1 MHGPMQPIFPPEPR
15 PDEDDLVELPPHA
28 RLPRLD
34 LGIDWEAP
42 REGFGTSVR
51 EFFTGPRPPKYSEV
65 ENTPGFR
72 VDWIRG
78 RAPGRAFVAAVLLQ
92 VAVIWLLILPIWGFL
107 PQITPTLAPLQ
118 VELTV
123 YDPTDL
129 PRIKLPANVPK
140 PIKKPDEP
148 AKQPPQQ
155 GADAIHPR
163 QTIISIPVHVTHPRQ
178 TLIRPDA
185 PPTPPKIVTP
195 LPNIVQWSDAN
206 LRRPHLELAP
216 TTSAPRLRHR
226 AVADAVAPDV
236 AKSEKN
242 PGPIDIAPSPA
253 TIARPKIVLDAM
265 STSVAQRHATHADAG
280 PAPEIGAATEES
292 DVGLRRLI
300 ALSATP
306 APPAPEVSVPK
317 GNLAARIS
325 ISPEGG
331 KPGTPGAAAHGVT
344 ASGENGGG
352 GSTTVGTANSA
363 GGANGS
369 SLPAA
374 VSISG
379 APRNPGNGGNAGG
392 ITPSGSRAGGLNLNL
407 KPMTPYEPSSSTR
420 RGPADVSKFDSSL
433 PPEKILSGKEV
444 YTLHVN
450 LPNLTSA
457 SGSWIMDFAELDEE
471 DATPYRHKELVACPV
486 PVEKADPKYP
496 PELIKAHVKGEV
508 VLYAIVRKDGS
519 VDSIQIVRG
528 LDPQLDHN
536 AIEALELWKFR
547 PGTHAGAPAD
557 FEGVIYVPFSYENP
571 RE

>member
-1 MHGPMQPIFPPEPR
+1 MQTILPAETR
-15 PDEDDLVELPPHA
+15 ADGDYLVELPPHA

-34 LGIDWEAP
+34 LGIDWESP
-42 REGFGTSVR
+42 REEFRTSAR
-51 EFFTGPRPPKYSEV
+51 ELFTGPRPPKYSEV

-72 VDWIRG
+72 MDWIRG
-78 RAPGRAFVAAVLLQ
+78 RLPGRAFFAAALWH

-107 PQITPTLAPLQ
+107 PTITPTLAPVQ
-118 VELTV
+118 IELTL

-129 PRIKLPANVPK
+129 PRINLPADVPK
-140 PIKKPDEP
+140 PIKKQDDP
-148 AKQPPQQ
+148 AKQPAQQ
-155 GADAIHPR
+155 GADAFHPR
-163 QTIISIPVHVTHPRQ
+163 QTIISIPVRVTHPRQ

-185 PPTPPKIVTP
+185 PPAPPKIVTP

-206 LRRPHLELAP
+206 LKRPHLELAP
-216 TTSAPRLRHR
+216 TASAPRLRHR
-226 AVADAVAPDV
+226 AVADATAPDV
-236 AKSEKN
+236 PSTDKN
-242 PGPIDIAPSPA
+242 LGPIDIAPSPA

-265 STSVAQRHATHADAG
+265 SKSVAQRHAVHADAG
-280 PAPEIGAATEES
+280 PAPDVGAATEEG
-292 DVGLRRLI
+292 DAGLRRLI

-306 APPAPEVSVPK
+306 APPAPQVSVPD

-352 GSTTVGTANSA
+352 ASAAAGVASASGGTS
-363 GGANGS
+363 GS

-379 APRNPGNGGNAGG
+379 APLRTGNGGIA
-392 ITPSGSRAGGLNLNL
+392 PSGSRAGGLIL
-407 KPMTPYEPSSSTR
+407 KPLTPYEPSGSTR
-420 RGPADVSKFDSSL
+420 KGPADVSKFDPSL
-433 PPEKILSGKEV
+433 PPEKILSGKEI

-471 DATPYRHKELVACPV
+471 DGTPYRHKELVACPV
-486 PVEKADPKYP
+486 PVAKADPKYP

-536 AIEALELWKFR
+536 AIEALQRWKFR

-557 FEGVIYVPFSYENP
+557 FESVIYVPFSYENP
-571 RE
+571 RD

>member
-1 MHGPMQPIFPPEPR
+1 MPPLSPLELR
-15 PDEDDLVELPPHA
+15 PLEDHLEELPPHA

-34 LGIDWEAP
+34 LGIDWESSGEMF
-42 REGFGTSVR
+42 RTSLAGVL
-51 EFFTGPRPPKYSEV
+51 TGPPTPKDWELKRV
-65 ENTPGFR
+65 KGLR
-72 VDWIRG
+72 VDWVEG
-78 RAPGRAFVAAVLLQ
+78 KLPGRAFFAAVLWH
-92 VAVIWLLILPIWGFL
+92 AVVICLLILPIWGFL
-107 PQITPTLAPLQ
+107 PEVKPTLAPLE
-118 VELTV
+118 VDLTV

-129 PRIKLPANVPK
+129 PTIRLPANTPK
-140 PIKKPDEP
+140 PLKKPNDP

-155 GADAIHPR
+155 GADAFHPR
-163 QTIISIPVHVTHPRQ
+163 QTIISIPVRVTHPRQ

-185 PPTPPKIVTP
+185 PPAPPKIVTP

-206 LRRPHLELAP
+206 LKRPHLELAP
-216 TTSAPRLRHR
+216 TASAPRVRHR
-226 AVADAVAPDV
+226 TVADAVAPDV
-236 AKSEKN
+236 AKTEKN
-242 PGPIDIAPSPA
+242 SGPIDIAPSPV

-280 PAPEIGAATEES
+280 PAPEVGAATEEG
-292 DVGLRRLI
+292 DAGLRRLI

-306 APPAPEVSVPK
+306 APPAPQVSVPE

-331 KPGTPGAAAHGVT
+331 KPGTPGATAHGVT
-344 ASGENGGG
+344 AAGESGGG
-352 GSTTVGTANSA
+352 PSA
-363 GGANGS
+363 ATGVASSASGASGS

-379 APRNPGNGGNAGG
+379 APLHPGNGGNAGG
-392 ITPSGSRAGGLNLNL
+392 ITPSGSRAGGLNL
-407 KPMTPYEPSSSTR
+407 KPMTPYEPSSGTR
-420 RGPADVSKFDSSL
+420 RGPADVSKFDPSL

-471 DATPYRHKELVACPV
+471 YAPYQHKELVACPV
-486 PVEKADPKYP
+486 PVAKADPKYP
-496 PELIKAHVKGEV
+496 PELVKAHVKGQV

-536 AIEALELWKFR
+536 AIEALEQWKFR

-557 FEGVIYVPFSYENP
+557 FESVIYVPFSYENP
-571 RE
+571 RD

>member
-1 MHGPMQPIFPPEPR
+1 MQTILPAETR
-15 PDEDDLVELPPHA
+15 PDGSYLEELPPHA

-34 LGIDWEAP
+34 LGIDWESP
-42 REGFGTSVR
+42 REEFRTSAR
-51 EFFTGPRPPKYSEV
+51 ELFTGPRPPKYSEV

-72 VDWIRG
+72 MDWIRG
-78 RAPGRAFVAAVLLQ
+78 RLPGRAFFAAVLCH

-107 PQITPTLAPLQ
+107 PTITPTLAPVQ
-118 VELTV
+118 IELTL

-129 PRIKLPANVPK
+129 PRINLPADVPK
-140 PIKKPDEP
+140 PIKKPDDP
-148 AKQPPQQ
+148 AKQPAQQ
-155 GADAIHPR
+155 GADAFHPR

-185 PPTPPKIVTP
+185 PPSPPKIVTP

-206 LRRPHLELAP
+206 LKRPHLELAP
-216 TTSAPRLRHR
+216 TASAPRLRHR
-226 AVADAVAPDV
+226 ALADATAPDV
-236 AKSEKN
+236 PNTDKN
-242 PGPIDIAPSPA
+242 SGPIDIASSPA

-265 STSVAQRHATHADAG
+265 SKSVAQRHEVHADAG
-280 PAPEIGAATEES
+280 PAPDVGAAAEEG
-292 DVGLRRLI
+292 DAGLRRLI

-306 APPAPEVSVPK
+306 APPAPQVSVPD

-325 ISPEGG
+325 ISSEGG
-331 KPGTPGAAAHGVT
+331 KPGTPGATAHGVT

-352 GSTTVGTANSA
+352 ASAA
-363 GGANGS
+363 GGVASASGGASGS

-379 APRNPGNGGNAGG
+379 APLRTGNGGIA
-392 ITPSGSRAGGLNLNL
+392 PSGSRAGGLIL
-407 KPMTPYEPSSSTR
+407 KPLTPYEPSGSTR
-420 RGPADVSKFDSSL
+420 KEPADVSKFDPSL
-433 PPEKILSGKEV
+433 PPEKILSGKEI

-457 SGSWIMDFAELDEE
+457 SGSWIMDFAELDE
-471 DATPYRHKELVACPV
+471 DDGTPYRHKELVACPV
-486 PVEKADPKYP
+486 PVAKADPKYP

-536 AIEALELWKFR
+536 AIEALQRWKFR

-557 FEGVIYVPFSYENP
+557 FESVIFVPFSYQNP
-571 RE
+571 RD

>member
-1 MHGPMQPIFPPEPR
+1 MPPLSPLELR
-15 PDEDDLVELPPHA
+15 PLEDHLEELPPHA

-34 LGIDWEAP
+34 LGIDWESSGEMF
-42 REGFGTSVR
+42 RTSLAGVL
-51 EFFTGPRPPKYSEV
+51 TGPPTPKDWELKRV
-65 ENTPGFR
+65 KGLR
-72 VDWIRG
+72 VDWVEG
-78 RAPGRAFVAAVLLQ
+78 KLPGRAFFAAVLWH
-92 VAVIWLLILPIWGFL
+92 VAVICLLILPIWGFL
-107 PQITPTLAPLQ
+107 PEVKPTLAPLE
-118 VELTV
+118 VDLTV

-129 PRIKLPANVPK
+129 PTIKLPANTPK
-140 PIKKPDEP
+140 PLKKPSDP

-155 GADAIHPR
+155 GADAFHPR
-163 QTIISIPVHVTHPRQ
+163 QTIISIPVRVTHPRQ

-185 PPTPPKIVTP
+185 PPAPPKIVTP

-206 LRRPHLELAP
+206 LKRPHLELAP
-216 TTSAPRLRHR
+216 TASAPRLRHR
-226 AVADAVAPDV
+226 TVADAVAPDV
-236 AKSEKN
+236 AKTEKN
-242 PGPIDIAPSPA
+242 SGPIDIAPSPV

-280 PAPEIGAATEES
+280 PAPEVGAAAQEG
-292 DVGLRRLI
+292 DAGLRRLI

-306 APPAPEVSVPK
+306 APPAPQVSVPE

-331 KPGTPGAAAHGVT
+331 KPGTPGATAHG
-344 ASGENGGG
+344 ASPAGESGGG
-352 GSTTVGTANSA
+352 ASAAPGVASSA
-363 GGANGS
+363 GGASGS

-379 APRNPGNGGNAGG
+379 APLHPGNGGNAGG
-392 ITPSGSRAGGLNLNL
+392 ITPSGSRAGGLNL

-420 RGPADVSKFDSSL
+420 RGPADVSKFDPSL

-471 DATPYRHKELVACPV
+471 YAPYQHKELVACPV
-486 PVEKADPKYP
+486 PVAKADPKYP
-496 PELIKAHVKGEV
+496 PELVKAHVKGQV

-536 AIEALELWKFR
+536 AIEALEQWKFR

-557 FEGVIYVPFSYENP
+557 FESVIYVPFSYENP
-571 RE
+571 RD

>member
-1 MHGPMQPIFPPEPR
+1 MQPPSPLELR
-15 PDEDDLVELPPHA
+15 PIESHLEELPPHA

-34 LGIDWEAP
+34 LGIEWESSGQVF
-42 REGFGTSVR
+42 RTSLEGVL
-51 EFFTGPRPPKYSEV
+51 TGPPAPKDSELKKV
-65 ENTPGFR
+65 QVLR
-72 VDWIRG
+72 VDWVEG
-78 RAPGRAFVAAVLLQ
+78 KLPGRSFLAAVLWH
-92 VAVIWLLILPIWGFL
+92 VVVICLLILPIWGFL
-107 PQITPTLAPLQ
+107 PEVKQTLPPLE
-118 VELTV
+118 VEMTV

-129 PRIKLPANVPK
+129 PTIKLPANTPK
-140 PIKKPDEP
+140 PIKIPDDP

-155 GADAIHPR
+155 GADAFHPR
-163 QTIISIPVHVTHPRQ
+163 QTIISIPVKVTHPRQ

-185 PPTPPKIVTP
+185 PPAPPKIVTP

-206 LRRPHLELAP
+206 LKRPHLELAP
-216 TTSAPRLRHR
+216 TASAPRLQHHT
-226 AVADAVAPDV
+226 VADAVAPDV
-236 AKSEKN
+236 AKTEKN
-242 PGPIDIAPSPA
+242 AGPIDVAPSPV
-253 TIARPKIVLDAM
+253 TIARPKIALDAM

-280 PAPEIGAATEES
+280 PAPEVGAAAEQG
-292 DVGLRRLI
+292 DAGLRRII

-306 APPAPEVSVPK
+306 APPAPEVSVPE

-331 KPGTPGAAAHGVT
+331 KPGTPGAAAHGVA

-352 GSTTVGTANSA
+352 ASTAAGVANSA
-363 GGANGS
+363 GGASGS
-369 SLPAA
+369 SLPAS

-379 APRNPGNGGNAGG
+379 APVHPGNGGNAGG
-392 ITPSGSRAGGLNLNL
+392 ITPSGNRTGELNL
-407 KPMTPYEPSSSTR
+407 KPMTPYEPSGSTR
-420 RGPADVSKFDSSL
+420 KGPADVSKLDPSM

-457 SGSWIMDFAELDEE
+457 SGSWIMDFAELNEQGG
-471 DATPYRHKELVACPV
+471 PPNVHKELVACPV
-486 PVEKADPKYP
+486 PVAKADPKYP
-496 PELIKAHVKGEV
+496 PELIKEHVKGQV

-536 AIEALELWKFR
+536 AIEALEQWRFR
-547 PGTHAGAPAD
+547 PGTRAGAPAD
-557 FEGVIYVPFSYENP
+557 FESVIYVPFSYVNP